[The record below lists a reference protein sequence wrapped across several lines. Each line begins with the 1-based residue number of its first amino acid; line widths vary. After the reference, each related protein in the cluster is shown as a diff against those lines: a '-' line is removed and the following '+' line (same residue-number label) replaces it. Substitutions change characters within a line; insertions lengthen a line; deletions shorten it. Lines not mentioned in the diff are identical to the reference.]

1 MKPDLFKLLP
11 GLDALSEEEA
21 REIAAQIPVE
31 SYPKGTLL
39 LKAGEVSSICYFV
52 LKGCIRRY
60 SLIDGEEKTTA
71 FYTEQ
76 QAAVPFASYA
86 QQTPSAH
93 CLVCAEDSL
102 LVAGDMSRE
111 QDMYARYPKLLA
123 ITRRMMEEDFG
134 KTQEAFSRFIA
145 SSPEERYLNL
155 MDTRAELFLRVPQ
168 HQIASYLG
176 MTPESLSRIR
186 KRTIKKNG

>member
-1 MKPDLFKLLP
+1 MKHDLFKLLP
-11 GLDALSEEEA
+11 GLDALPEEEA
-21 REIAAQIPVE
+21 KDIAAQIPVE

-52 LKGCIRRY
+52 LKGCIRQY
-60 SLIDGEEKTTA
+60 SIIDTEEKTTA

-76 QAAVPFASYA
+76 QAAVPIISHTSPA
-86 QQTPSAH
+86 PSGHYLA
-93 CLVCAEDSL
+93 CAEDCL
-102 LVAGDMSRE
+102 LVVGDMSKE
-111 QDMYARYPKLLA
+111 QDMYARYPKLVA
-123 ITRRMMEEDFG
+123 MTRSMIEQDFS
-134 KTQEAFSRFIA
+134 KTREAFSRFIS

-155 MDTRAELFLRVPQ
+155 METRPGLFLRVPQ

-186 KRTIKKNG
+186 KRTMKK